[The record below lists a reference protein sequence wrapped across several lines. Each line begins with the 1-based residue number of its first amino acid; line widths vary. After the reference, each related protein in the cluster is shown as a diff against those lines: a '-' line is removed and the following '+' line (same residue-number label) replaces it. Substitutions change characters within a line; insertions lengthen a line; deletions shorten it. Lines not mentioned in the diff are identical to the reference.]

1 MGHIANLK
9 LMCYNYDISHIGD
22 VIMEDKTCCFFG
34 HRTINETEEL
44 KLKLNEIIEKLIVDE
59 NVDTFLFGS
68 KSRFNS
74 LCLELVTEIK
84 EKYPHIKRVYVRAEF
99 PDINEQST
107 NYLLESYEDT
117 YYPEHIIGSG
127 RAAYVERNYEMID
140 NSRFCIVYYDESN
153 APTTR
158 KSGTK
163 IALDYAIKKKK
174 QIIVLPAEITNV

>member
-1 MGHIANLK
+1 
-9 LMCYNYDISHIGD
+9 MCYNVRNRYMVYSLYFGET
-22 VIMEDKTCCFFG
+22 IMKSSACCFFG

-74 LCLELVTEIK
+74 LCLELVTVIK
-84 EKYPHIKRVYVRAEF
+84 EKYPHIKRIHVRAEY
-99 PDINEQST
+99 PYISEHYK

-117 YYPEHIIGSG
+117 YYPKKIISAG

-140 NSRFCIVYYDESN
+140 NSRFCIVYYDEAN

-163 IALDYAIKKKK
+163 IALDYAIKKQKC
-174 QIIVLPAEITNV
+174 IIMFPAEEANV